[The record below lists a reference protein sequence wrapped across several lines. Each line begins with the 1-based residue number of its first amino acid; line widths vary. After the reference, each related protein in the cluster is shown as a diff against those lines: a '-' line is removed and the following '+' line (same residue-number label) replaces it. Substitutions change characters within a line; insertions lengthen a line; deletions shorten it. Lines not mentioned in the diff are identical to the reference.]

1 MSHTPNPTN
10 YTMSSDMLFAL
21 LSGFSR
27 GENLCEYKAETLY
40 NFPASK
46 TAVNLVLEQFEGFSL
61 RAIQK
66 FLQKLITSRPI
77 DAVKVNLMCLSDT
90 VIEFI
95 VNNK

>member
-1 MSHTPNPTN
+1 MSTTTN
-10 YTMSSDMLFAL
+10 ATIHQMSSTLLYAL
-21 LSGFSR
+21 LSEFSR
-27 GENLCEYKAETLY
+27 GQNPCENDERLY

-46 TAVNLVLEQFEGFSL
+46 TAVNLVLEQFEGYSL
-61 RAIQK
+61 RAIQN